1 MAHTDVPEV
10 LHSLKDVRF
19 PAGKDQLV
27 EAARRAGASE
37 EVVKALR
44 AVPQEEYTS
53 PQDVAR
59 SVRTDP
65 DSDSDLG
72 HTAAQRAEQAREGG
86 KQGMSQHLR
95 DVPRTPIQEELDEG

>member
-10 LHSLKDVRF
+10 QHSLKDVRF
-19 PAGKDQLV
+19 PAGKNQLV

-37 EVVKALR
+37 EVVKAPR

-65 DSDSDLG
+65 DSDLG

-95 DVPRTPIQEELDEG
+95 DVPRAPIQEELDEG

>member
-19 PAGKDQLV
+19 PAGKERLV
-27 EAARRAGASE
+27 EAARRTGASE

-44 AVPQEEYTS
+44 AVPQEESTS
-53 PQDVAR
+53 PQNVAR

-65 DSDSDLG
+65 DSDLG
-72 HTAAQRAEQAREGG
+72 HNATQRAEQAREGG
-86 KQGMSQHLR
+86 KQGLSQHLR
-95 DVPRTPIQEELDEG
+95 DVPKTPIQEELDEG